1 MDNFFGKYAYDIWTV
16 GEKRHVDAGVAFDC
30 LRVDIANGRPQ
41 NCGDA
46 LPSFDFKSAQEAWD
60 KLSADEKSAA
70 VNDWVNFSR
79 EHYSELCEAYKG
91 GRVALDALVRE
102 VTA

>member
-1 MDNFFGKYAYDIWTV
+1 MSNFFDKYAYDIWTV
-16 GEKRHVDAGVAFDC
+16 GDKRHVDAGVAFDC

-46 LPSFDFKSAQEAWD
+46 LPGFDWHAAQAAWD
-60 KLSADEKSAA
+60 KLSASEKYDA
-70 VNDWVNFSR
+70 VNGWTNFSR
-79 EHYSELCEAYKG
+79 EHYSDLCAAFAAGREAM
-91 GRVALDALVRE
+91 DALVCE

>member
-46 LPSFDFKSAQEAWD
+46 LPGFDWHAAQAAWD
-60 KLSADEKSAA
+60 KLDAGAKSAA
-70 VNDWVNFSR
+70 VNGWVNYAKT
-79 EHYSELCEAYKG
+79 HYDELCRAYPE
-91 GRVALDALVRE
+91 GRAAMDKVIAE
-102 VTA
+102 G

>member
-1 MDNFFGKYAYDIWTV
+1 MANFFGKYAYDIWTV
-16 GEKRHVDAGVAFDC
+16 ATKRNVDVGVGFDMF
-30 LRVDIANGRPQ
+30 RVDIANGRPQ

-46 LPSFDFKSAQEAWD
+46 LPGFDWHAAQAAWD

-91 GRVALDALVRE
+91 GRVAMDALVRE